1 MEKKPTENGHID
13 NVTKNDPLEE
23 CDQEKVEVLKV
34 RKKTWVAGKCMLLP
48 YTTDL
53 AVMLTRKQYTSKS
66 VKEKNC
72 NSYKIDVYKEW
83 RNLITGEIKYEQLQ

>member
-34 RKKTWVAGKCMLLP
+34 RKKT
-48 YTTDL
+48 
-53 AVMLTRKQYTSKS
+53 
-66 VKEKNC
+66 
-72 NSYKIDVYKEW
+72 
-83 RNLITGEIKYEQLQ
+83 